1 MFQKNSFAN
10 LCVMGWGFFR
20 ICCWKTDSYL
30 NGFQTVVLEKGTL
43 EEQYQLQSVS
53 ECVCVC
59 VPSELH
65 TKGLKVHFPGRE
77 GCTDPTPGWPR
88 PLPELC
94 VAKAGLC
101 TPTNSIFPCSSQG
114 SGKSCCSQQEGGVCP
129 RGLRQH
135 GVGTNAA
142 QVRCVG
148 LPEPATSFS
157 SSPRVCSGGCR
168 AW

>member
-59 VPSELH
+59 
-65 TKGLKVHFPGRE
+65 
-77 GCTDPTPGWPR
+77 
-88 PLPELC
+88 PLR
-94 VAKAGLC
+94 V
-101 TPTNSIFPCSSQG
+101 THQRV
-114 SGKSCCSQQEGGVCP
+114 KSPFSWE
-129 RGLRQH
+129 RGLHRPDPRLAQAPARAVCGQSRAVH
-135 GVGTNAA
+135 SNQFHFSLQQPGLWEELLQPTRGRCLSQRTPPARGRNQCSTGEVCGTSRASYF
-142 QVRCVG
+142 
-148 LPEPATSFS
+148 LFLFS
-157 SSPRVCSGGCR
+157 TCL
-168 AW
+168 